1 MTSRFLITTADERTW
16 KMDRPVLFLG
26 GWCKVYSR
34 RHIWTKLDSEEAA
47 PYGHKIGQKDTLND
61 LALNIERNL
70 FPVVCDVLN
79 YHHKVQYSQ
88 RFWKIVVGY
97 WFRFFL
103 FIVINRYNT
112 LVQCLKNYEVDGT
125 IVFSDK
131 DYSLATKDS
140 VSITRI
146 CNDDQWNNVLYSR
159 ILTHLQ
165 ITAFP
170 IEYIDSR
177 YTSSF
182 KQTGE
187 QLEVPKSITNRI
199 LKLVF
204 RKVFKVASL
213 FSRGSDSV
221 IVSTYLPASV
231 EKKLYLAL
239 GQVPQHYSIHS
250 HDTKEDADRR
260 VREALTERITF
271 EKSNPLEGI
280 LRKLIFELL
289 PVCYLEGF
297 ESLQAGVNEL
307 RWPKKPKYIFTSN
320 SFATDELF
328 KLWAASKVEKGTP
341 YIIGQHGNNYGTRKW
356 GVPNIEEVTGDKFI
370 TWGWSDASLHE
381 SIPGF
386 IFKTVGKKQKYNRQ
400 GGLILVQVSQ
410 NYLSTLWDETP
421 EYEKYWKDQKEFI
434 QFLDEN
440 PKGQLTI
447 RLKADR
453 IGLTW
458 SDEERWSEFD
468 SSLFLDNGVKPMQNL
483 ISESRLIVHSY
494 DSTGI
499 LENLSQEVPMIAF
512 WQNNLEHL
520 RESAKPYYQ
529 LLVDAGIVHLS
540 PSSAADKINEIWDD
554 VEAWWIQPHVRSAR
568 EQFCDR
574 YAKKCDHPVRFLK
587 KILLEPISDGKKFE

>member
-1 MTSRFLITTADERTW
+1 MTRRFLITTADERTW

-26 GWCKVYSR
+26 GWCKLYGR
-34 RHIWTKLDSEEAA
+34 RHVWSKLDCSVAS
-47 PYGHKIGQKDTLND
+47 PYGIEPGQKNTLND
-61 LALNIERNL
+61 LALKIEKNL

-79 YHHKVQYSQ
+79 DHHEVQYSH
-88 RFWKIVVGY
+88 RYWKIVVGY
-97 WFRFFL
+97 WFRLFL

-112 LVQCLKNYEVDGT
+112 LVQCFENYDVNGT

-140 VSITRI
+140 ASISQI

-159 ILTHLQ
+159 ILTLLQ
-165 ITAFP
+165 KTSFP
-170 IEYIDSR
+170 IEYIDFQD
-177 YTSSF
+177 TSNF

-187 QLEVPKSITNRI
+187 QFEVTRPLSKKI

-204 RKVFKVASL
+204 NKVIKVASL
-213 FSRGSDSV
+213 FSRETDSV
-221 IVSTYLPASV
+221 IVSTYLPVSV

-239 GQVPQHYSIHS
+239 GQMPQHYTLHS
-250 HDTKEDADRR
+250 NETKEDVDRG

-271 EKSNPLEGI
+271 KKSDPLEGI
-280 LRKLIFELL
+280 LIKLLFELL

-297 ESLQAGVNEL
+297 ESLQASVNEL
-307 RWPKKPKYIFTSN
+307 RWPKKPKFIFTSN
-320 SFATDELF
+320 NYAHDELF

-356 GVPNIEEVTGDKFI
+356 GYPNNEEEIGDKFI
-370 TWGWSDASLHE
+370 SWGWSDASLPQ

-386 IFKTVGKKQKYNRQ
+386 IFKTVSKKQDYNRQ

-410 NYLSTLWDETP
+410 KYLNTLWDTTL
-421 EYEKYWKDQKEFI
+421 EYVNYWEDQKMFV
-434 QFLDEN
+434 QLLDEI
-440 PKGQLTI
+440 PKSKLTI
-447 RLKADR
+447 RLKVDR

-458 SDEERWSEFD
+458 SDEERWREFD
-468 SSLFLDNGVKPMQNL
+468 SSLILDDGVKPIQNL

-499 LENLSQEVPMIAF
+499 LENLSQGVPMIAF
-512 WQNNLEHL
+512 WQNNLDHL

-529 LLVDAGIVHLS
+529 LLVDAGIVHLTPES
-540 PSSAADKINEIWDD
+540 VAQKVNEVWDD
-554 VEAWWIQPHVRSAR
+554 VAGWWGQSAVQEARK
-568 EQFCDR
+568 QFCEQ
-574 YAKKCDHPVRFLK
+574 YAKMSQNPVSEIK
-587 KILLEPISDGKKFE
+587 QILLK